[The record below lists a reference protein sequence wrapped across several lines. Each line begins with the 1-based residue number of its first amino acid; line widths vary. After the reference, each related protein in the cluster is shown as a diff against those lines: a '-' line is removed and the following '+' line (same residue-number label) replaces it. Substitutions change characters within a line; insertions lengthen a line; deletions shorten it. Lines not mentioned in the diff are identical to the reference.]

1 MSAYTRREIVHLLG
15 VEDEFLG
22 TLELEEI
29 IRADA
34 NPEGAFSEQ
43 MLERVR
49 VAHNLVH
56 ELEVNLA
63 GVAIILRMREQMS
76 SLHGE
81 LEEMATALRRHL
93 GARKGDQSK
102 R

>member
-1 MSAYTRREIVHLLG
+1 MSSYSRREILTLFDID
-15 VEDEFLG
+15 DEFLI
-22 TLELEEI
+22 TLEREEI
-29 IRADA
+29 VHADA
-34 NPEGAFSEQ
+34 ATTGSFSEQ

-63 GVAIILRMREQMS
+63 GVAIILHMREQMS
-76 SLHGE
+76 SLHSE
-81 LEEMATALRRHL
+81 LEETATALRRHL
-93 GARKGDQSK
+93 GERKP